1 MGINNNNRLFCKH
14 ATWIFLKHKNNT
26 YPYRTI
32 HKLKMT
38 PDLERTNMAQT
49 GIAESAE
56 LENSDCGIPDAS
68 K

>member
-1 MGINNNNRLFCKH
+1 MLLGF
-14 ATWIFLKHKNNT
+14 FLKHKNNT

-38 PDLERTNMAQT
+38 PDPERTNMAQT
-49 GIAESAE
+49 GIAESTE